1 MWANIK
7 NIILRNSVLLLLGI
21 FGLSLLSPNTAEIKT
36 LLFLTVLEAL
46 AIALS
51 SLSSFIFTKLDFI
64 KSQSTNV
71 LSAIFLSVHLLIG
84 FGVLGIYFTFY

>member
-1 MWANIK
+1 MWANIR
-7 NIILRNSVLLLLGI
+7 NIILRNSVLLLIGI
-21 FGLSLLSPNTAEIKT
+21 FALALLSPQTAEIRT
-36 LLFLTVLEAL
+36 LLFLIVLESL

-51 SLSSFIFTKLDFI
+51 SISSYIFTKLDFI
-64 KSQSTNV
+64 KIQSTNV

>member
-1 MWANIK
+1 MWANIR
-7 NIILRNSVLLLLGI
+7 NIIMRNSVLLLIGI
-21 FGLSLLSPNTAEIKT
+21 FALALLSPQTAEIRT
-36 LLFLTVLEAL
+36 LLFLIVLESL

-51 SLSSFIFTKLDFI
+51 SISSYIFTKLDFI
-64 KSQSTNV
+64 KIQSTNV

>member
-1 MWANIK
+1 M
-7 NIILRNSVLLLLGI
+7 LGI
-21 FGLSLLSPNTAEIKT
+21 FALSLLSPKTAEIKT
-36 LLFLTVLEAL
+36 LLFLIVLESL

-51 SLSSFIFTKLDFI
+51 SLSSYIFTKLDFI
-64 KSQSTNV
+64 KIQSTNV